1 MKRIRDSMGS
11 EDFPRRV
18 FEKVFKQDIDRLRS
32 MEDMWKMRK
41 PPEALDFDDLAQDAS
56 SIDPSISA
64 SDQSVWSPAENYIVF
79 TDR

>member
-1 MKRIRDSMGS
+1 MGS

-18 FEKVFKQDIDRLRS
+18 FEKVFKQDIERLRS
-32 MEDMWKMRK
+32 MEDMWKTRK
-41 PPEALDFDDLAQDAS
+41 PPEALDFDNLAQDAS

-64 SDQSVWSPAENYIVF
+64 RDQGVWGPAENYIVF